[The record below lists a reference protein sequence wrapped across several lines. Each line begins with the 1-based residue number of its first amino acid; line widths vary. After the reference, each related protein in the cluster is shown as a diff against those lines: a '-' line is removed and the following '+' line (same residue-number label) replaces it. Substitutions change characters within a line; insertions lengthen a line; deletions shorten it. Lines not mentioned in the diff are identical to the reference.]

1 MSRWRISRVRP
12 SIATVVWIT
21 IIWVLL
27 WEDISPG
34 NIVVGVLLGLLIQA
48 LLPLPTV
55 GYHGKIRPRWLI
67 YLIYRF
73 IVDLFAASFQVAFL
87 ALNFRH
93 VPHTA
98 VVGVELRTESDLYL
112 FLTSEITTLVP
123 GSVVVEALRRN
134 GVVYVHVLDL
144 DRVGGVEAVRR
155 NVLAN
160 EERVLKALASD
171 EELEAAGLSVGRKR

>member
-1 MSRWRISRVRP
+1 MSRWRISRIRV

-21 IIWVLL
+21 MIWVLL

-34 NIVVGVLLGLLIQA
+34 TIAAGVVLGVTVQA

-55 GYHGKIRPRWLI
+55 GYHGRIRPRWLI

-73 IVDLFAASFQVAFL
+73 VVDLFKASFQVAFL
-87 ALNFRH
+87 ALNLRH

-112 FLTSEITTLVP
+112 FITSEITTLVP

-134 GVVYVHVLDL
+134 GVIYVHVLDL
-144 DRVGGVEAVRR
+144 EGVGGVEAVRR
-155 NVLAN
+155 NVLAI

-171 EELEAAGLSVGRKR
+171 EELASAGLSLGKKS